1 MRLIIH
7 KTDLMLIKY
16 FQFDGFHVSKFTHAL
31 YQMFFLL
38 IIEHNK
44 TNIDISKVTIF
55 VSLCW
60 T

>member
-31 YQMFFLL
+31 YQMFF
-38 IIEHNK
+38 
-44 TNIDISKVTIF
+44 
-55 VSLCW
+55 
-60 T
+60 